1 MIAIILLSLGGAI
14 IAAVVGTLWYSDST
28 PMGKIHMKS
37 LGFDKLSKE
46 EKKKKMVEAKPMMP
60 KIYGA
65 QMGLSF
71 LTSFAVVFIV
81 TMSIQS
87 GIPLFVALIF
97 VTINWLCFIVPTIGG
112 ALLWSNCDKKIV
124 WKKFFSDIFSSLVTL
139 ILVALMTSLF
149 I

>member
-1 MIAIILLSLGGAI
+1 MIALILLSLGGAI
-14 IAAVVGTLWYSDST
+14 IAAVVGTFWYSDST

-46 EKKKKMVEAKPMMP
+46 EKKKKMEEAKPMMP

-97 VTINWLCFIVPTIGG
+97 VAINWLCFIVPTIGG
-112 ALLWSNCDKKIV
+112 ALLWSNCDPKIV

-139 ILVALMTSLF
+139 MLVALMTSLF
-149 I
+149 V